1 MTDEQQL
8 EAFGNYDPST
18 YEAEVPNG
26 GATPPESSESIREP
40 RRTLL
45 IIGNA
50 SSPSL
55 TILGIVRIAHG
66 TQRQSEI
73 RCEAAALVDTHRDH
87 ISKWYDDCSDEI
99 HAGLG
104 SMYVADERFRS
115 NINTPAVASRGTCPR
130 PLRADTS
137 SSRVSLV
144 GTMARHTMEDHHDR
158 RTSALP

>member
-18 YEAEVPNG
+18 YEAEV
-26 GATPPESSESIREP
+26 AERRSDPPQSSESTREP

-73 RCEAAALVDTHRDH
+73 RYEAAALVDTHRDH

-104 SMYVADERFRS
+104 SMYVVDERFRS
-115 NINTPAVASRGTCPR
+115 NINTAGGGLAGYMSQAIASRYIQ
-130 PLRADTS
+130 
-137 SSRVSLV
+137 
-144 GTMARHTMEDHHDR
+144 
-158 RTSALP
+158 